1 MQTRFL
7 SELFIH
13 VYSSPGIRY
22 TLETVPCCLHSS
34 SLLENCSQCHRNAVG
49 VHLWWS
55 GVVYRH
61 DCVSFKMSSCHLGT
75 AVIYSGAARL
85 AFGKFWQATCT
96 KPVSG
101 RETIPA
107 LAFDLELQWNCLQ
120 ICGRKRTEYDEAGG
134 IKELLS
140 GMVYAACA
148 HDMTL
153 LFVNVFS

>member
-34 SLLENCSQCHRNAVG
+34 SLLENCSQCHRKAVG

-61 DCVSFKMSSCHLGT
+61 DCVCSKCR
-75 AVIYSGAARL
+75 AATQVQSL
-85 AFGKFWQATCT
+85 Y
-96 KPVSG
+96 
-101 RETIPA
+101 IPA
-107 LAFDLELQWNCLQ
+107 PLVWHLASYMHQTS
-120 ICGRKRTEYDEAGG
+120 KRQRDHTGACIRPRIAFVVGNGQSMTKQEES
-134 IKELLS
+134 KNVLS

-148 HDMTL
+148 HDMAL